1 MEIDR
6 SGVKAHAKQ
15 LIKDSD
21 PKVLTASLIVMVLGA
36 LIALLSGRLVGITWQ
51 EAARYLQYIQDGNT
65 EAAITIIVE
74 HTPSA
79 GAQLVN
85 LLLEALLIIVSLGF
99 EIFLLNTLRGTTP
112 ELGNLLDG
120 FSYWWKLL
128 VMDFVIGLFVFLWS
142 LLLIVPG
149 IVAAYRYSMANYV
162 LITHPD
168 FGIMECI
175 RESKRLTKGWKG
187 TLFVLDLSFFG
198 WMLLSMVPVV
208 GWLISVW
215 VTPYRG
221 LTFLE
226 YYEQISGYTAPAQND
241 GEPWAV

>member
-6 SGVKAHAKQ
+6 SAVKTHAKE
-15 LIKDSD
+15 LIKTSN

-36 LIALLSGRLVGITWQ
+36 LIALLSGRLVGINSQ
-51 EAARYLQYIQDGNT
+51 EALRYVQYLQDGNT
-65 EAAITIIVE
+65 EAAISVILE
-74 HTPSA
+74 HTPSP

-85 LLLEALLIIVSLGF
+85 LLLEALTIIVSLGF
-99 EIFLLNTLRGTTP
+99 EIFLLNTLRGTSP

-128 VMDFVIGLFVFLWS
+128 VMDFVIGLLIMLWS

-149 IVAAYRYSMANYV
+149 IIAAYRYSMANYV

-168 FGIMECI
+168 YGIMECI
-175 RESKRLTKGWKG
+175 RESKRLTSGWKS
-187 TLFVLDLSFFG
+187 TLFVLDLSFLG
-198 WMLLSMVPVV
+198 WSLLCAIPVI
-208 GWLISVW
+208 GWLLSVW
-215 VTPYRG
+215 VTPYRA

-226 YYEQISGYTAPAQND
+226 YYEQISGYPVPAQD
-241 GEPWAV
+241 ADSVSDL

>member
-1 MEIDR
+1 MEMDR
-6 SGVKAHAKQ
+6 SAVKAHAKE
-15 LIKDSD
+15 LIKTSN

-36 LIALLSGRLVGITWQ
+36 LIALLSGRLVGITGQ
-51 EAARYLQYIQDGNT
+51 EAARYMQYLQNGDA
-65 EAAITIIVE
+65 EAALTVIAE

-85 LLLEALLIIVSLGF
+85 LLLEAVTIIVSLGF
-99 EIFLLNTLRGTTP
+99 EIFLLNTLRGTSP
-112 ELGNLLDG
+112 DLGNLLDG
-120 FSYWWKLL
+120 FSFWWKVL
-128 VMDFVIGLFVFLWS
+128 VMDFVIGLLVFLWS

-149 IVAAYRYSMANYV
+149 IIAAYRYSMANYV

-175 RESKRLTKGWKG
+175 RESKRLTKGWKS
-187 TLFVLDLSFFG
+187 TLFVLDLSFIG
-198 WMLLSMVPVV
+198 WALLCIVPVV
-208 GWLISVW
+208 GWLVSVW

-226 YYEQISGYTAPAQND
+226 YYENISGYPIPVENAADQF
-241 GEPWAV
+241 